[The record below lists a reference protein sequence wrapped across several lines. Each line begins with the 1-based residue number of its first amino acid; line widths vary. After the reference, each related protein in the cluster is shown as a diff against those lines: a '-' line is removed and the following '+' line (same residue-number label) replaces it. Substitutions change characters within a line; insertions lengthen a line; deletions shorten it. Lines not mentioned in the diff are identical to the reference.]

1 MNLVQK
7 IERWGDAHH
16 PRWLDILRIILGIIL
31 FAKGV
36 SFIADR
42 DTVADLVRQ
51 TNFQLSIWSAVHY
64 VVFAHLVGGVFILLG
79 FQTRL
84 AVLFQLPILIGAVFF
99 VNITQ
104 GFSFLNSELWL
115 SILVLLLLLIFLVVG
130 SGKYSLDNMMDK
142 PGYKRQI

>member
-36 SFIADR
+36 RFIADR

-115 SILVLLLLLIFLVVG
+115 SLLVLLLLLIFLVVG

>member
-115 SILVLLLLLIFLVVG
+115 SLLVLLLLLIFLVVG